1 MHFTHP
7 HAPPCTPLLLRVQIL
22 KSDWPLKWASFI
34 PDIVAASKTSE
45 TLCENTMRILRLLS
59 EEVFDFARI
68 DLTQAKTKVVWGSVG
83 LGGTCVWG
91 GCVPYCCGTGTG
103 RGRCTGMSAGCFS
116 SRGAK
121 LAPITEI

>member
-1 MHFTHP
+1 MHFLRPHAPSFTPMRPHVPHASMHP
-7 HAPPCTPLLLRVQIL
+7 HAPSPPVQIL

-83 LGGTCVWG
+83 LGGTCV
-91 GCVPYCCGTGTG
+91 
-103 RGRCTGMSAGCFS
+103 
-116 SRGAK
+116 
-121 LAPITEI
+121 

>member
-1 MHFTHP
+1 M
-7 HAPPCTPLLLRVQIL
+7 QIL

-83 LGGTCVWG
+83 GHTMRILRLLSEEVFDFARIDVTQAKTKVVWGSVGLGGTCV
-91 GCVPYCCGTGTG
+91 
-103 RGRCTGMSAGCFS
+103 
-116 SRGAK
+116 
-121 LAPITEI
+121 